1 MAIDIK
7 GTLAKPANAAKFT
20 AAFIAAYASPA
31 FGAHSKSEI
40 DLLVFSCLIEA
51 GAIDP
56 EAPEYDIARAL
67 NITPARVCTLILNW
81 QLRSMPAQSDL
92 RAAIIE
98 ALKKTRFSNDGKLLT
113 FGVESPLLKEEITA
127 RLKRKGVFPDASF
140 SKELVKLPADAFVE
154 FLDEIVDDETKKQ
167 GRRERSREG
176 PSARS
181 DRCGFSA
188 APRLRHAHD
197 QGIDIEA
204 PMITARYRSR
214 SPRRCPDL
222 RRRPRI
228 TPAVSVRGRA
238 SFPVLGN
245 SFPCFLAQNSLFHCL
260 GKHGQRGRNAE
271 TLSNADVGDGP
282 CLANFLYFSL

>member
-67 NITPARVCTLILNW
+67 NITPARVRTLILNW

-167 GRRERSREG
+167 VRATLIKDKQIPDTSFKALATGVLVNLG
-176 PSARS
+176 KK
-181 DRCGFSA
+181 A
-188 APRLRHAHD
+188 A
-197 QGIDIEA
+197 GEA
-204 PMITARYRSR
+204 GGAFVGELTGKVAK
-214 SPRRCPDL
+214 
-222 RRRPRI
+222 
-228 TPAVSVRGRA
+228 AAAEKAA
-238 SFPVLGN
+238 SFLMGL
-245 SFPCFLAQNSLFHCL
+245 LA
-260 GKHGQRGRNAE
+260 GDAKGAAKG
-271 TLSNADVGDGP
+271 LSKDDIIAV
-282 CLANFLYFSL
+282 